1 MVQVLLFPSVLGVR
15 RGVTDLAEAL
25 IGSGHLVTVVDH
37 LDGETWDDYE
47 SAMARSREIG
57 FAAQQVHALEAT
69 KGVTSPFVAI
79 GFSSGAGLA
88 QWIAAQRPELAR
100 GVVMVGGGVLMR
112 FLETTW
118 PPGVPGQVHVTS
130 EDPFHADERQFDGE
144 LQDEV
149 EHAGGEFTFVEYQ
162 GHGHLF
168 NDPTLVAEYQPQEAQ
183 IFTRRVLEFVDSC
196 D

>member
-1 MVQVLLFPSVLGVR
+1 VIALACLLPLLAGAVLLGGGTELAARTASRVGLG
-15 RGVTDLAEAL
+15 A
-25 IGSGHLVTVVDH
+25 SLVTAALAAVAWGGDHVVNISW
-37 LDGETWDDYE
+37 LP
-47 SAMARSREIG
+47 
-57 FAAQQVHALEAT
+57 AL
-69 KGVTSPFVAI
+69 
-79 GFSSGAGLA
+79 GL
-88 QWIAAQRPELAR
+88 RLHLAR

-130 EDPFHADERQFDGE
+130 EDPFHADERQFDDE